1 MRKITLCLLLL
12 LGIILSGTAFS
23 AERLRVVTTTEDLAS
38 LARAVGGERVEV
50 KAVAR
55 GYQDPHFVEPKPSY
69 LMLLRR
75 ADLLVAV
82 GLELE
87 VAWLPAL
94 VKQCRNPKLLTPQG
108 YFDASGGCEILERST
123 GPVSRAEGD
132 THPLGNPHY
141 WLDPANGAVIARR
154 LAQKFSALAPGHSS
168 YFEARRDDFL
178 KRLEEAVERWGER
191 AAKFRGTKVITYHRS
206 WSNFAK
212 RFGLDVVD
220 YVEPKPGV
228 PPSSAHTFALIKKI
242 KVEKIPLILIE
253 PYFDLKLP
261 NRVAEQSGARVLVL
275 YPSVGGAEDIDDYVV
290 LFEHDLTLIAR
301 ALAKTQ

>member
-1 MRKITLCLLLL
+1 MKKITLCSLL
-12 LGIILSGTAFS
+12 LGIILSGTAFP

-38 LARAVGGERVEV
+38 LVRDVGGERVEV
-50 KAVAR
+50 KAIAR

-94 VKQCRNPKLLTPQG
+94 VSRCRNPKLLTPQG
-108 YFDASGGCEILERST
+108 YLDASEGCEILERRT

-141 WLDPANGAVIARR
+141 WLDPKNGAVIAGR
-154 LAQKFSALAPGHSS
+154 LAQKLSELSPEHRPH
-168 YFEARRDDFL
+168 FEARRDDFL

-212 RFGLDVVD
+212 RFGLEVVD

-228 PPSSAHTFALIKKI
+228 PPSPAHTFALIEKI
-242 KVEKIPLILIE
+242 KALGVPLILIE

-261 NRVAEQSGARVLVL
+261 DRVAERSGARVLVL
-275 YPSVGGAEDIDDYVV
+275 YPSVGGIEDIEDYVA
-290 LFEHDLTLIAR
+290 LFEHDLTLLER
-301 ALAKTQ
+301 ALAKAQ

>member
-1 MRKITLCLLLL
+1 MKKITLCLSL
-12 LGIILSGTAFS
+12 LGVILSGTAFP

-38 LARAVGGERVEV
+38 IVREVGGERVEV
-50 KAVAR
+50 KAIAR

-94 VKQCRNPKLLTPQG
+94 VSQCRNPKLLTPQG
-108 YFDASGGCEILERST
+108 YLDASEGCEILERRT

-132 THPLGNPHY
+132 AHPLGNPHY
-141 WLDPANGAVIARR
+141 WLDPENGAVIAGR
-154 LAQKFSALAPGHSS
+154 LAQKFSELSPEHRPH
-168 YFEARRDDFL
+168 FEARRDDFL

-191 AAKFRGTKVITYHRS
+191 AAKFQGTRVVTYHRS
-206 WSNFAK
+206 WSNFAG

-228 PPSSAHTFALIKKI
+228 PPSPAHTFALINRMKK
-242 KVEKIPLILIE
+242 EAIPLILVE
-253 PYFDLKLP
+253 PYFDLKLS
-261 NRVAEQSGARVLVL
+261 NRVAERSGARVLVL
-275 YPSVGGAEDIDDYVV
+275 YPSVGGAEDIGDYFA
-290 LFEHDLTLIAR
+290 LFEHDLTLLER

>member
-1 MRKITLCLLLL
+1 MKKITLCLLLL
-12 LGIILSGTAFS
+12 PGIILSGSAFS

-38 LARAVGGERVEV
+38 IAREVGGERVEV
-50 KAVAR
+50 KAIAR
-55 GYQDPHFVEPKPSY
+55 GYQDPHFAEPKPSY

-94 VKQCRNPKLLTPQG
+94 VKQCRNPRLLTPQG
-108 YFDASGGCEILERST
+108 YLDASEGCEVLERST
-123 GPVSRAEGD
+123 GPASRAEGD

-154 LAQKFSALAPGHSS
+154 LARKFSALAPGHSP

-178 KRLEEAVERWGER
+178 KRLDEAVKGWGER
-191 AAKFRGTKVITYHRS
+191 AEKFRGTKVITYHRS
-206 WSNFAK
+206 WSNFAR

-228 PPSSAHTFALIKKI
+228 PPSSAHTFALIEKI

-261 NRVAEQSGARVLVL
+261 DRVAERSGARVLVL
-275 YPSVGGAEDIDDYVV
+275 YPSVGGAEDIDDYIA
-290 LFEHDLTLIAR
+290 LFEHDLTLIER
-301 ALAKTQ
+301 ALKKTQ